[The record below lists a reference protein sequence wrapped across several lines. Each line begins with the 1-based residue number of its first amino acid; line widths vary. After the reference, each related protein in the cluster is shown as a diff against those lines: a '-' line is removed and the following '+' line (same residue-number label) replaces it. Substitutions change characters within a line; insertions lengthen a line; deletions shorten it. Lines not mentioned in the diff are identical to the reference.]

1 MLTVEDKI
9 AITEVLDI
17 LKHTRK
23 QDVDKISP
31 KFMEYLEKN
40 SLDDYKTNLDH
51 NKKIKDMQLRKKT
64 RVFLA
69 IIYRKFWC
77 NDEQRNAFD
86 RKLKDNEIRH
96 QKEAKEKYNP
106 DNIFKK
112 QKQIESVQEDEVS
125 IMTYKESIFKK
136 IINRIIKFFKN
147 S

>member
-17 LKHTRK
+17 LKNTRK

-31 KFMEYLEKN
+31 QFMEYLEKN
-40 SLDDYKTNLDH
+40 SLDTYEPSLDH
-51 NKKIKDMQLRKKT
+51 SKKIKDMQLKKRT
-64 RVFLA
+64 RVCLA

-86 RKLKDNEIRH
+86 KKLKDNEIRH

-106 DNIFKK
+106 DNIFKNSK
-112 QKQIESVQEDEVS
+112 PNVRVEESEVS
-125 IMTYKESIFKK
+125 IIEYKESVFKK
-136 IINRIIKFFKN
+136 IMNWLRKIFIKN
-147 S
+147 